1 MNIFKNKT
9 AWKETL
15 IKHLCIIA
23 KLENSEDGIEGDIVA
38 EAIKEFNINT
48 ERAIYIFDYPN
59 KIESIYPTKEEDKLT
74 YLSYL
79 LKSIIA
85 NKVVSDI
92 EKRSLFWISDKLE
105 FDTNFLEKIVG
116 NLELMTFEANN
127 LIEYM
132 DVEVEKILEQ
142 DILLLKNNNQSYSK
156 IQLTEIYGKEGLKL
170 LKNSELVFQE
180 KYIEFFKKIANSE
193 EVFHRLIGL
202 STLLIYTRCG
212 INDNSKF
219 FQFSMENLFIEL
231 TIIKKISQ

>member
-15 IKHLCIIA
+15 IKHLSIIA
-23 KLENSEDGIEGDIVA
+23 KLENSEDGIEGDVVA
-38 EAIKEFNINT
+38 EAIKEFNIDT
-48 ERAIYIFDYPN
+48 ERAIYILDYPN
-59 KIESIYPTKEEDKLT
+59 KIESIYPTNEEHKLT

-92 EKRSLFWISDKLE
+92 EKRSLFMISDKLE
-105 FDTNFLEKIVG
+105 FDTNFVEKIVG
-116 NLELMTFEANN
+116 NLELMNFETNN

-156 IQLTEIYGKEGLKL
+156 IQLIEIYGKEGLKL

-180 KYIEFFKKIANSE
+180 KYIEFFKKSQIVKKFSIA
-193 EVFHRLIGL
+193 
-202 STLLIYTRCG
+202 LLV
-212 INDNSKF
+212 
-219 FQFSMENLFIEL
+219 
-231 TIIKKISQ
+231 